1 MKGSKGWLS
10 YARKYTNLKDGYV
23 VRYADDFKIMCRNY
37 TDAQRYYHATI
48 DFLKSRL
55 KLDISP
61 EKSKVVNLRKNSSD
75 FLGFKIKVL
84 PKGKTRYGYIAKTDM
99 SDKAIKKVTAE
110 LKAKVINIRKH
121 TTVGRINAYNMAVI
135 GIQNYYC
142 IATNIYNNLTDVNYA
157 LLPTIRIRL
166 RDISKTIPFKETD
179 INFQKQTMGIQKETK
194 IVTIGAVSYTHL
206 TLPTNSRV

>member
-99 SDKAIKKVTAE
+99 SDKAIKK
-110 LKAKVINIRKH
+110 
-121 TTVGRINAYNMAVI
+121 G
-135 GIQNYYC
+135 YC
-142 IATNIYNNLTDVNYA
+142 
-157 LLPTIRIRL
+157 
-166 RDISKTIPFKETD
+166 
-179 INFQKQTMGIQKETK
+179 
-194 IVTIGAVSYTHL
+194 
-206 TLPTNSRV
+206 

>member
-1 MKGSKGWLS
+1 
-10 YARKYTNLKDGYV
+10 
-23 VRYADDFKIMCRNY
+23 MCRSY

-142 IATNIYNNLTDVNYA
+142 IANNIYNNLTDVNYA
-157 LLPTIRIRL
+157 LLPTFRTR
-166 RDISKTIPFKETD
+166 
-179 INFQKQTMGIQKETK
+179 
-194 IVTIGAVSYTHL
+194 
-206 TLPTNSRV
+206 

>member
-23 VRYADDFKIMCRNY
+23 VRYADDFKIMCRSY

-75 FLGFKIKVL
+75 FLGLKIKVL

-110 LKAKVINIRKH
+110 LKA
-121 TTVGRINAYNMAVI
+121 TSA
-135 GIQNYYC
+135 
-142 IATNIYNNLTDVNYA
+142 
-157 LLPTIRIRL
+157 
-166 RDISKTIPFKETD
+166 
-179 INFQKQTMGIQKETK
+179 
-194 IVTIGAVSYTHL
+194 
-206 TLPTNSRV
+206 